1 MIKLVNSN
9 DLEELEKDGLE
20 ELREKSL
27 EYKRLVNEVFV
38 AVNGCSN
45 TINLA
50 RSLQVIDTVLVK
62 LLIDIMSLI

>member
-45 TINLA
+45 AINLA
-50 RSLQVIDTVLVK
+50 RSIQVIDTVLVK